1 MVGLSGVLWRRR
13 RCLSIQRRTLYFKS
27 VVMLDH
33 KFLYGSSAFS
43 ALLAGKHLDRVQVL
57 RLWWLEGCTGAR
69 RAPLPAIC

>member
-27 VVMLDH
+27 VVMLDP
-33 KFLYGSSAFS
+33 KILYGSSAFS

-57 RLWWLEGCTGAR
+57 RLCWLEGRTGAR
-69 RAPLPAIC
+69 RAPLPAIR